1 MTNTTQL
8 SILDQRG
15 QELLDAAY
23 AEFEH
28 GEKHR
33 DLIAKVKDRSL
44 DAVRVIRAARDE
56 AAHKIIED
64 GGGIESVID
73 IALTGLYLS
82 ARRKQA
88 MHAYFI
94 ARQTAEAGE
103 TPGL

>member
-1 MTNTTQL
+1 LDIDMTTTTQL

-28 GEKHR
+28 SEKHR
-33 DLIAKVKDRSL
+33 DLIAKVRSTPP
-44 DAVRVIRAARDE
+44 DITNENATN
-56 AAHKIIED
+56 IIKES
-64 GGGIESVID
+64 GGIEAILD
-73 IALTGLYLS
+73 IALTGMDLS
-82 ARRKQA
+82 ARRRDA

-94 ARQTAEAGE
+94 ARQTAQAGE